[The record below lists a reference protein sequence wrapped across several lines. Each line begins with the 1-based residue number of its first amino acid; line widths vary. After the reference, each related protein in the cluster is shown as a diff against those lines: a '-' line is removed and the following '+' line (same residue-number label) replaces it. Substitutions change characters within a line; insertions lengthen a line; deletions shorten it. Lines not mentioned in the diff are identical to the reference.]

1 MLPTDANFSLYFR
14 RHHGPGESGV
24 KIRNRQ
30 LVRAAGWLGA
40 TFARTLVR
48 SLSSRIHSI
57 GPDVGLGRTQHSD
70 RFIYSIWH
78 ENLLLPAA
86 LYGGPDLAVLISS
99 HADGQILGGLITAM
113 GMEMVLGSS
122 TRGGVE
128 AVRQLIR
135 PDVRWKNLAV
145 TTDGPRGPRRV
156 VQPGAVYIASRTGMK
171 LVPVGIGYRN
181 PWRLNSWDRF
191 AVPKPCSR
199 ARCLLGEPIHVPPNL
214 RSAALEEYRQRVQ
227 VEMDRL
233 NTAAETWART
243 GRLHLPEATPAAPLK
258 LAS

>member
-1 MLPTDANFSLYFR
+1 M
-14 RHHGPGESGV
+14 
-24 KIRNRQ
+24 KIRNRH

-40 TFARTLVR
+40 TLARTLIR

-57 GPDVGLGRTQHSD
+57 GPDVGLGRTQHAD

-99 HADGQILGGLITAM
+99 HADGQILGGLIEAM

-135 PDVRWKNLAV
+135 PDVTWKNLAI

-171 LVPVGIGYRN
+171 LVPVGIGYN
-181 PWRLNSWDRF
+181 SSWRLKSWDRF

-199 ARCLLGEPIHVPPNL
+199 ARCILGEPIAVPPNL
-214 RSAALEEYRQRVQ
+214 RTAGLEEYRQRMQ
-227 VEMDRL
+227 AEMDRL
-233 NTAAETWART
+233 NSAAEEWARK
-243 GRLHLPEATPAAPLK
+243 GRVNLPAAPSAEPLK

>member
-1 MLPTDANFSLYFR
+1 M
-14 RHHGPGESGV
+14 
-24 KIRNRQ
+24 KIRNRH

-40 TFARTLVR
+40 TFARILIR

-57 GPDVGLGRTQHSD
+57 GPDVGLGRTQHAD

-99 HADGQILGGLITAM
+99 HADGQILGGLIEAM

-135 PDVRWKNLAV
+135 PDVRWKNLAI
-145 TTDGPRGPRRV
+145 TTDGPRGPRRI
-156 VQPGAVYIASRTGMK
+156 VQPGAIYIASRTGMK
-171 LVPVGIGYRN
+171 LVPVGIGYSSS
-181 PWRLNSWDRF
+181 WRLNSWDRF

-199 ARCLLGEPIHVPPNL
+199 ARCILGEPIAVLPSL
-214 RSAALEEYRQRVQ
+214 RTAGLEEYRQRVQ
-227 VEMDRL
+227 AEMDRL
-233 NTAAETWART
+233 NIAAEEWART
-243 GRLHLPEATPAAPLK
+243 GRLKLPAAPSAKPLK